1 MNNTIFVTIMVFLAS
16 LCIFNKNT
24 IEGFMGVSGTNA
36 RHAYLPQSYKNQMSI
51 KNFKPHG
58 STQTENIRQLE
69 TFNYNPKTVR
79 NNVNKIDKQFKMIE
93 NFQRKNNM
101 VRNKSYNKN
110 SSPRLPKSN
119 LSETYIPN
127 RKDYELSRGVGVSSV
142 TPQGYRNGAKP
153 SFGANMLRGEI
164 FEPYVQ
170 ISANVAPGRGRKSN
184 PVGELLRPMSIN
196 TESQPGTKFTGTDK
210 MFQNSKNSNQQY
222 VPMANRRGD
231 HAGLSRQQQQQNIT
245 VAPQKYGR
253 NTLLPTKQQYGRKTL
268 LPTN

>member
-1 MNNTIFVTIMVFLAS
+1 MVYKMNNTIFVTIMVFLAS

-58 STQTENIRQLE
+58 STQTENVRQLE
-69 TFNYNPKTVR
+69 TFNYNPKPVR
-79 NNVNKIDKQFKMIE
+79 NNVNQIDKQFKMIE

-101 VRNKSYNKN
+101 GRNNSYNKN
-110 SSPRLPKSN
+110 SSPKLPKSN

-170 ISANVAPGRGRKSN
+170 ISANVAEGRGRRSS
-184 PVGELLRPMSIN
+184 PVGNIRPMSIN
-196 TESQPGTKFTGTDK
+196 TDSVSGTRMTGTDK
-210 MFQNSKNSNQQY
+210 RFQHSKKSNQQY
-222 VPMANRRGD
+222 VPMANRRGN
-231 HAGLSRQQQQQNIT
+231 HAGLTQQY
-245 VAPQKYGR
+245 VGK
-253 NTLLPTKQQYGRKTL
+253 TLLPTKQQYAGKTL
-268 LPTN
+268 LPTK